1 MKLKEWIHITIG
13 ILLISMGVYFF
24 LVPSEVI
31 FGSVSGLSFVL
42 SQLIPIPMSIIAF
55 ILNMALLIV
64 GYIFIGKEFGT
75 KTVYTS
81 ILLPVFLWIF
91 EQVFPMQGS
100 ITNNN
105 IYDLMLYILMVA
117 LGQAMLFN
125 VNASS
130 GGLDV
135 VAKIINKYTHME
147 IGKAC
152 TIAGFITA
160 ASSIIVYDFG
170 TMIVS
175 LLGTYLNGMVVDYF
189 IEGFN
194 KKKRVCIV
202 SDDHEQIQDYI
213 MNTMHRGVTVYPIIG
228 GYNKEEKVELLT
240 IVTKYEY
247 KQLLNYLKTN
257 DFNAFVTVSTVNEV
271 VGYWNDSKASKKAAV

>member
-1 MKLKEWIHITIG
+1 MNFKEWVKITIG
-13 ILLISMGVYFF
+13 IFLISIGVYFF

-31 FGSVSGLSFVL
+31 FGSVSGLSFVI
-42 SQLIPIPMSIIAF
+42 SQVIPVPMSIIAF
-55 ILNMALLIV
+55 ILNMALLVV
-64 GYIFIGKEFGT
+64 GYIIIGKEFGT
-75 KTVYTS
+75 KTIYTS
-81 ILLPVFLWIF
+81 MLLPVFLWIF
-91 EQVFPMQGS
+91 EHIFPVQGS

-105 IYDLMLYILMVA
+105 IYDLMLYILIVA
-117 LGQAMLFN
+117 LGQAILFN

-152 TIAGFITA
+152 TIAGFVTA
-160 ASSIIVYDFG
+160 ASAIIVYDFG
-170 TMIVS
+170 TMVVS
-175 LLGTYLNGMVVDYF
+175 LLGTYLNGLVVDYF

-202 SDDHEQIQDYI
+202 SESHEEIKDYI
-213 MNTMHRGVTVYPIIG
+213 LNTMHRGVTVYPCIG
-228 GYNKEEKVELLT
+228 GYDQKEKVELLT

-247 KQLLNYLKTN
+247 KQLLHYLQTAN
-257 DFNAFVTVSTVNEV
+257 FQAFVTVSTVNEV
-271 VGYWNDSKASKKAAV
+271 VGYWNEKKEIAR

>member
-1 MKLKEWIHITIG
+1 MNFKEWVKITTG
-13 ILLISMGVYFF
+13 IFLISVGVYFF

-31 FGSVSGLSFVL
+31 FGSVSGLSFVI
-42 SQLIPIPMSIIAF
+42 SQVVPVPMSIIAF
-55 ILNMALLIV
+55 ILNMALLVI
-64 GYIFIGKEFGT
+64 GYIVIGKEFGS
-75 KTVYTS
+75 KTIYTS
-81 ILLPVFLWIF
+81 MLLPVFLWIF
-91 EQVFPMQGS
+91 EQIFPVQGS

-105 IYDLMLYILMVA
+105 IYDLVLYILIVA

-160 ASSIIVYDFG
+160 ASAIIVYDFG
-170 TMIVS
+170 TMVVS
-175 LLGTYLNGMVVDYF
+175 LLGTYLNGLVVDYF

-202 SDDHEQIQDYI
+202 SDDYKQIQDYI
-213 MNTMHRGVTVYPIIG
+213 MNTMHRGVTLYPCVG
-228 GYNKEEKVELLT
+228 GYDQVEKMELLT

-247 KQLLNYLKTN
+247 KQLLHYLN
-257 DFNAFVTVSTVNEV
+257 SHDLQAFVTVSTVNEV
-271 VGYWNDSKASKKAAV
+271 VGYWNDAKAQKKVAN

>member
-1 MKLKEWIHITIG
+1 MKIKEWFNITIG
-13 ILLISMGVYFF
+13 IFLIAIGVYFF
-24 LVPSEVI
+24 LIPSEVI
-31 FGSVSGLSFVL
+31 FGSVSGLSFVI
-42 SQLIPIPMSIIAF
+42 SQLIPIPMSYIAM

-64 GYIFIGKEFGT
+64 GYIFIGKEFGN
-75 KTVYTS
+75 KTIYTS

-91 EQVFPMQGS
+91 EQLFPGVGS

-105 IYDLMLYILMVA
+105 IYDLVLYILIVA

-135 VAKIINKYTHME
+135 VAKMINKYTHME

-152 TIAGFITA
+152 TMAGFVTA
-160 ASSIIVYDFG
+160 ASSILVYDFG
-170 TMIVS
+170 TMVVS
-175 LLGTYLNGMVVDYF
+175 LLGTYLNGLVVDYF

-202 SDDHEQIQDYI
+202 SDDYKEIQAYI
-213 MNTMHRGVTVYPIIG
+213 MNTMHRGVTQYPCIG
-228 GYNKEEKVELLT
+228 GYDQVEKMELLT

-247 KQLLNYLKTN
+247 KQLLHYLNSN
-257 DFNAFVTVSTVNEV
+257 DFQAFVTVSTVNEV
-271 VGYWNDSKASKKAAV
+271 VGYWNENKKLKKVAK

>member
-1 MKLKEWIHITIG
+1 MIFKEWVKITIG
-13 ILLISMGVYFF
+13 IFLISIGVYFF

-31 FGSVSGLSFVL
+31 FGSVSGLSFVI
-42 SQLIPIPMSIIAF
+42 SQVIPVPMSIIAF
-55 ILNMALLIV
+55 ILNMALLVV
-64 GYIFIGKEFGT
+64 GYIIIGKEFGT
-75 KTVYTS
+75 KTIYTS
-81 ILLPVFLWIF
+81 MLLPVFLWIF
-91 EQVFPMQGS
+91 EHIFPVQGS

-105 IYDLMLYILMVA
+105 IYDLMLYILIVA
-117 LGQAMLFN
+117 LGQAILFN

-152 TIAGFITA
+152 TIAGFVTA
-160 ASSIIVYDFG
+160 ASAIIVYDFG
-170 TMIVS
+170 TMVVS
-175 LLGTYLNGMVVDYF
+175 LLGTYLNGLVVDYF

-202 SDDHEQIQDYI
+202 SESHEEIKDYI
-213 MNTMHRGVTVYPIIG
+213 LNTMHRGVTVYPCIG
-228 GYNKEEKVELLT
+228 GYDQKEKVELLT

-247 KQLLNYLKTN
+247 KQLLHYLQTAN
-257 DFNAFVTVSTVNEV
+257 FQAFVTVSTVNEV
-271 VGYWNDSKASKKAAV
+271 VGYWNEKKEIAR